1 MRFLFR
7 WQHAAPGARL
17 NGPRGLLEVIGRLQ
31 GWQAPAAAWER
42 DLLPARLE
50 SYDPA
55 WLDSLC
61 LSGEIV
67 WGRLAAPAPAPDVL
81 APRPRTG
88 PVRTSPVAFLLREH
102 AAAWLRAAPAAEPP
116 PEALSQ
122 EAWEVLRALERRGAS
137 FLQDLVGRTGLLPSH
152 VERGLGE
159 LVSWGLV
166 TADGFS
172 GLRALV
178 SPAGARA
185 RRARPA
191 RGVRLRRATGTQA
204 SGRWSLLREA
214 PADAPGG
221 GSAADGGRAA
231 LEREET
237 VERLARQFLAR
248 YGVVVRR
255 VLEREPLL
263 PPWREVLRVLRRL
276 EMRGEIRGGRFLQ
289 GAPGEQ
295 FALPEAVELLRAV
308 RRAEP
313 DGTLV
318 VLNGADPLNQTGI
331 VTPGERIAA
340 TAANRVV
347 WRDGVPVGARDG
359 GVVRR
364 LLPGTD
370 GDGIPEAELQRLV
383 LRPRSADAGL
393 AADGVLPGLDRPA
406 GRGRVPAAGR
416 AAESAIA
423 RSLPPPIVRA
433 S

>member
-1 MRFLFR
+1 
-7 WQHAAPGARL
+7 
-17 NGPRGLLEVIGRLQ
+17 
-31 GWQAPAAAWER
+31 
-42 DLLPARLE
+42 
-50 SYDPA
+50 
-55 WLDSLC
+55 
-61 LSGEIV
+61 
-67 WGRLAAPAPAPDVL
+67 
-81 APRPRTG
+81 
-88 PVRTSPVAFLLREH
+88 
-102 AAAWLRAAPAAEPP
+102 
-116 PEALSQ
+116 
-122 EAWEVLRALERRGAS
+122 
-137 FLQDLVGRTGLLPSH
+137 
-152 VERGLGE
+152 
-159 LVSWGLV
+159 
-166 TADGFS
+166 
-172 GLRALV
+172 
-178 SPAGARA
+178 
-185 RRARPA
+185 
-191 RGVRLRRATGTQA
+191 
-204 SGRWSLLREA
+204 
-214 PADAPGG
+214 
-221 GSAADGGRAA
+221 
-231 LEREET
+231 
-237 VERLARQFLAR
+237 
-248 YGVVVRR
+248 
-255 VLEREPLL
+255 
-263 PPWREVLRVLRRL
+263 VLRVLRRL

-383 LRPRSADAGL
+383 LRPRGADAGL
-393 AADGVLPGLDRPA
+393 AADGVLPGLDRPP
-406 GRGRVPAAGR
+406 GLGRVPAAGR